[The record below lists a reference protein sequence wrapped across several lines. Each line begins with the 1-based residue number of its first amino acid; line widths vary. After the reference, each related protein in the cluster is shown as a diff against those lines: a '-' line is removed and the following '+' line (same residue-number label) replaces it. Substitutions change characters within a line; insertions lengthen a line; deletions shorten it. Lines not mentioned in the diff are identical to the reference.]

1 MYPDVMK
8 RAQAELDEVVGQDRL
23 PLLSDRPRLPY
34 IEAIV
39 SESLRWHPV
48 APLGTSTLGPSGFFS
63 QTAGFPHRL
72 TEDDYYEGYFL
83 PKGTL
88 VQANVWWVN

>member
-1 MYPDVMK
+1 MALYPDVLK
-8 RAQAELDEVVGQDRL
+8 RAQAELDEVVGHDRL

-39 SESLRWHPV
+39 LESLRWHPV
-48 APLGTSTLGPSGFFS
+48 APL
-63 QTAGFPHRL
+63 GFPHRL

-88 VQANVWWVN
+88 VQANVWKITRDPLVYPNPN